1 MATINADDLLEAVQ
15 DNMFGDGSTGFCKVC
30 GEARDG
36 CEGDAENYE
45 CYSCGARKVFGA
57 ERLLIMGYGS
67 T

>member
-1 MATINADDLLEAVQ
+1 MAIINADDLLEAAQ
-15 DNMFGDGSTGFCKVC
+15 DNMFGTGSTGFCISC
-30 GEARDG
+30 GESRDG

-57 ERLLIMGYGS
+57 EQLLIMGYGS

>member
-15 DNMFGDGSTGFCKVC
+15 DNMFGDGSTGFCIVC
-30 GEARDG
+30 GESRDG
-36 CEGDAENYE
+36 CEGD
-45 CYSCGARKVFGA
+45 SCGARKVFGA